1 MNEVEAP
8 AGLVGRI
15 PVRNIWLLM
24 LYASRLFRDLP
35 ASRRYAVE
43 ENPDDI
49 PNLVAEILASA
60 VERRLRRNLS
70 ADFHRRQADLN
81 RVRGRIDLLRTERR
95 QLLEKGK
102 IACAFDEL
110 TTNTPLN
117 QFVKA
122 ALKELPKTL
131 KDRNLARR
139 CRVAAAAME
148 RAGVSNGL
156 SSIRK
161 LGSAVTPAAT
171 GRTSSEDLQMLA
183 AARLA
188 LSLALP
194 TEDPGLS
201 RLPAPDRDIVWARK
215 LFETAVGGFY
225 GTLLSPQGWLVRT
238 GRRIDW
244 QIEETTPGMA
254 AILPSMQTD
263 IVLER
268 PADQGQKNRSRTV
281 IDTKF
286 THILIKGQHG
296 DPTIRSGYLYQVYAY
311 LRSQERDGDPLSL
324 NASGLLLH
332 PSVDGDIDE
341 AATIQGH
348 LIRFATVDLAADS
361 QVIRSR
367 LLELAD
373 TGSPVAYQL

>member
-35 ASRRYAVE
+35 ASRKYAVE
-43 ENPDDI
+43 ETPDDI
-49 PNLVAEILASA
+49 PNLVAEILARA

-70 ADFHRRQADLN
+70 AAFHRRQADLN

-102 IACAFDEL
+102 IACSFEEL

-131 KDRNLARR
+131 KDRELARR

-148 RAGVSNGL
+148 RAGVSTGL
-156 SSIRK
+156 SSIRR
-161 LGSAVTPAAT
+161 LGGALTPAAT
-171 GRTSSEDLQMLA
+171 GRTSSEDQQMLA

-188 LSLALP
+188 FSLDLP
-194 TEDPGLS
+194 TEDPGPS
-201 RLPAPDRDIVWARK
+201 RLPAPDRDNVWARK

-225 GTLLSPQGWLVRT
+225 DTLLSPQGWLVRT

-268 PADQGQKNRSRTV
+268 PAAQGQDNRSRTV

-286 THILIKGQHG
+286 THILSKGQYG
-296 DPTIRSGYLYQVYAY
+296 DPRIRSGYLYQIYAY
-311 LRSQERDGDPLSL
+311 LMSQEGDSDPLSL

-361 QVIRSR
+361 QAIRRR

-373 TGSPVAYQL
+373 TGSPVA

>member
-1 MNEVEAP
+1 MTGLEAS

-24 LYASRLFRDLP
+24 LYASRLFREIP

-43 ENPDDI
+43 ENPEDI
-49 PNLVAEILASA
+49 PNLVAKILARA

-70 ADFHRRQADLN
+70 ADFQRRQADLN

-95 QLLEKGK
+95 QLLQQGK
-102 IACAFDEL
+102 IACSFEEL

-122 ALKELPKTL
+122 ALRELPKTL

-139 CRVAAAAME
+139 CRVAAATME
-148 RAGVSNGL
+148 RAGVSNEL
-156 SSIRK
+156 SSIRQ
-161 LGSAVTPAAT
+161 LGATVTPAAT

-188 LSLALP
+188 LSLDLP
-194 TEDPGLS
+194 TEAPGLS
-201 RLPAPDRDIVWARK
+201 RLPTPDRDVVWARK

-225 GTLLSPQGWLVRT
+225 DTLLSPQGWLVRT

-244 QIEETTPGMA
+244 QIDEITPGMA

-268 PADQGQKNRSRTV
+268 PAAQGSKNRSRTV

-286 THILIKGQHG
+286 THILIEGRHG
-296 DPTIRSGYLYQVYAY
+296 DPTIRSGYLYQIYAY

-332 PSVDGDIDE
+332 PSVNGEIDE

-348 LIRFATVDLAADS
+348 RIRFATVDLAADS
-361 QVIRSR
+361 QAIRSR

-373 TGSPVAYQL
+373 TGSPVAFQH

>member
-8 AGLVGRI
+8 AVLVGRI

-24 LYASRLFRDLP
+24 LYASRLFREIP
-35 ASRRYAVE
+35 ARRRHAVE

-49 PNLVAEILASA
+49 PNLVAEILARA

-70 ADFHRRQADLN
+70 ADFQRRQADLN

-102 IACAFDEL
+102 IACSFDEL
-110 TTNTPLN
+110 TINTPLN

-122 ALKELPKTL
+122 ALRELPKTL
-131 KDRNLARR
+131 KDRVLARR
-139 CRVAAAAME
+139 CGVAAAAIE
-148 RAGVSNGL
+148 RAGVSTGL
-156 SSIRK
+156 SSIRQ
-161 LGSAVTPAAT
+161 LGGALTPAAT
-171 GRTSSEDLQMLA
+171 GRTSSEDQQMLA

-188 LSLALP
+188 FSLDLP
-194 TEDPGLS
+194 TEDPGPS
-201 RLPAPDRDIVWARK
+201 RLPAPDRDNVWARR

-225 GTLLSPQGWLVRT
+225 DTLLSPQGWLVRT
-238 GRRIDW
+238 GSWIDW
-244 QIEETTPGMA
+244 QIEEITTGMA

-268 PADQGQKNRSRTV
+268 PAAQGQDNRSRTV

-286 THILIKGQHG
+286 THILSKGQYG
-296 DPTIRSGYLYQVYAY
+296 DPRIRSGYLYQIYAY
-311 LRSQERDGDPLSL
+311 LMSQECDSDPLSL

-348 LIRFATVDLAADS
+348 LIRFATVDLAANS
-361 QVIRSR
+361 QAIRSR

-373 TGSPVAYQL
+373 TGSPVAYQP

>member
-35 ASRRYAVE
+35 ASQRYAVE

-49 PNLVAEILASA
+49 PNLVAEILARA

-70 ADFHRRQADLN
+70 ADFQRRQADLN

-102 IACAFDEL
+102 IACSFDEL
-110 TTNTPLN
+110 TIDTPLN

-122 ALKELPKTL
+122 ALRELPKTL
-131 KDRNLARR
+131 KDRVLARR

-148 RAGVSNGL
+148 RAGVSTGL
-156 SSIRK
+156 SSIRR
-161 LGSAVTPAAT
+161 LGGALAPAAT
-171 GRTSSEDLQMLA
+171 GRTSSEDQQMLA

-188 LSLALP
+188 FSLDLP
-194 TEDPGLS
+194 TEDPGPS
-201 RLPAPDRDIVWARK
+201 RLPAPDRDNVWARK

-225 GTLLSPQGWLVRT
+225 DTLLSPQGWLVRT
-238 GRRIDW
+238 GSWIDW
-244 QIEETTPGMA
+244 KIEEITTGMA

-268 PADQGQKNRSRTV
+268 PAAQGQDNRSRTV

-286 THILIKGQHG
+286 THILSKGQYG
-296 DPTIRSGYLYQVYAY
+296 DPRIRSGYLYQIYAY
-311 LRSQERDGDPLSL
+311 LMSQECDSDPLSL

-348 LIRFATVDLAADS
+348 LIRFATVDLAANS
-361 QVIRSR
+361 QAIRSR
-367 LLELAD
+367 LLELAY
-373 TGSPVAYQL
+373 TGSPVAYQP